1 MDALFNNAGPSYL
14 PPACKIVFIKC
25 CAYYTTSPTM
35 THLHWCAC
43 PGWPAPAARGPRPR
57 PGAQGAYYPRQG
69 SLLLPS
75 SLPVLHSGS
84 EQPPVLALLCCGHYS
99 GSEQSCTRAPPHCK
113 HSSEGLLRAGSC
125 NANMLICLE
134 FFLVRLKIERNP
146 RKVLFIFILLIIAL
160 ALP

>member
-84 EQPPVLALLCCGHYS
+84 EQPPVLSCVVVTTQAVSSPALELRLTASTPQNASS
-99 GSEQSCTRAPPHCK
+99 GLDPAIQ
-113 HSSEGLLRAGSC
+113 
-125 NANMLICLE
+125 ICS
-134 FFLVRLKIERNP
+134 FVWNVFWS
-146 RKVLFIFILLIIAL
+146 A
-160 ALP
+160 